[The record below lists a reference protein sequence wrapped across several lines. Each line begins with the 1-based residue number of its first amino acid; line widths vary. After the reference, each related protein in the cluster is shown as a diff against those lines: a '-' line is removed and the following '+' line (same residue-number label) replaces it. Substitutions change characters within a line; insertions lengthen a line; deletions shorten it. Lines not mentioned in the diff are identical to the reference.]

1 MLRAIRHFTKFA
13 VGAGL
18 IDDDPAVG
26 VTRAKMTKTG
36 GFYTWT
42 EEDVA
47 KFEARHPVGSTARL
61 ALALY
66 LNLGVRKSDVVR
78 IGPRHIRDGVLH
90 NFLPQKTSRTG
101 GKRDQRAAVRGDQGT
116 DRGDAGHRHR
126 DLSGD
131 VVRQAVHRQRV
142 RQQDAEW
149 CDEAGLPD
157 CTSHGLRKLMMVRLA
172 HAGYTAPQIG
182 AISGHKDL
190 REIQLYIEQ
199 MDRSQDGDR
208 DHDRL
213 RDRFKRANRNLL
225 TE

>member
-13 VGAGL
+13 IGAGL
-18 IDDDPAVG
+18 IDEDPAVG

-47 KFEARHPVGSTARL
+47 KFEARHPVGSKARL

-90 NFLPQKTSRTG
+90 NFLPQKTSRNG
-101 GKRDQRAAVRGDQGT
+101 GKRISVQLFEETKAT

-131 VVRQAVHRQRV
+131 LVRQAVHRQRV
-142 RQQDAEW
+142 RQQDAGVVRRGRI
-149 CDEAGLPD
+149 AGL
-157 CTSHGLRKLMMVRLA
+157 HLA
-172 HAGYTAPQIG
+172 TAC
-182 AISGHKDL
+182 AS
-190 REIQLYIEQ
+190 
-199 MDRSQDGDR
+199 
-208 DHDRL
+208 
-213 RDRFKRANRNLL
+213 
-225 TE
+225 